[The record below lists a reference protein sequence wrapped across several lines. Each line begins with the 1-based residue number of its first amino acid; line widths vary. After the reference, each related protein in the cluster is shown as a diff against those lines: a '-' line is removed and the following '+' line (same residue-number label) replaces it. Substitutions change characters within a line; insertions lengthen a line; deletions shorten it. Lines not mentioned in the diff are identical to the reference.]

1 MHCGIRAAGFQGGE
15 GLEGHP
21 RWGQRLGVGPEGS
34 QQPEGPMHLLALK
47 LPSSTGINHRCFLLP
62 ALWSLDVTAGKN
74 LPRETD
80 ARARDI
86 NVWSLRKWLP
96 WQQGARE
103 RTSFFADTSG
113 FPGILQSALQ
123 TADAVGHRSP
133 GVGPEGRPRMGRAWG
148 PAGGPV
154 DRGRLAVGALSN
166 LCRL

>member
-1 MHCGIRAAGFQGGE
+1 MGPEAGGGARGVSAAG
-15 GLEGHP
+15 
-21 RWGQRLGVGPEGS
+21 GS
-34 QQPEGPMHLLALK
+34 
-47 LPSSTGINHRCFLLP
+47 P
-62 ALWSLDVTAGKN
+62 ALACSKITLKHRHKSSVFSPPRPVVTRCHCRKKSA
-74 LPRETD
+74 RETD

-133 GVGPEGRPRMGRAWG
+133 GVGPKGRPRMGRAWG
-148 PAGGPV
+148 PADGPV